1 MKNHKVTAVRPGFG
15 IIELLVILAVIAF
28 LIALLIPAVQRVREA
43 AMRAQSSN
51 NLKQMG
57 LALHNYADTYNGFLP
72 FNGGDGM
79 FNNKKYKAAAES
91 KNMESGSW
99 AFMILPYIEEA
110 QTFDK
115 VDRTR
120 PIAVFM
126 CPGRGRPNV
135 ETSNGGGAWTDY
147 FYNNYVSRDPSKPNG
162 GASKYK
168 IGNMPDGTSNTIA
181 LGHGNIDTRQYK
193 SDKDVTLST
202 NIFTGGTNGTIRSGA
217 GIGKDK
223 PGEVTVAR
231 DSDKAPNLGS
241 WGGPFSQGLLIAL
254 YDGSVRM
261 VSYNVNQKNFYY
273 FLVPDDGNAATL
285 D

>member
-1 MKNHKVTAVRPGFG
+1 MRIHNRMPERRGFG
-15 IIELLVILAVIAF
+15 IIEILVVLAIIAF

-43 AMRAQSSN
+43 AMRTQSMN

-57 LALHNYADTYNGFLP
+57 LALHNYADTFGGKLP
-72 FNGGDGM
+72 FNGFDGAVGNIK
-79 FNNKKYKAAAES
+79 FKAAAES
-91 KNMESGSW
+91 KNMNSGSW
-99 AFMILPYIEEA
+99 AFMILPYIEEN

-120 PIAVFM
+120 PIGVFM
-126 CPGRGRPNV
+126 CPGRGRPAI
-135 ETSNGGGAWTDY
+135 ETSNGGGAWSDY
-147 FYNNYVSRDPSKPNG
+147 FFNNYMSRDPSKPDG
-162 GASKYK
+162 GPSKYK
-168 IGNMPDGTSNTIA
+168 IGQVPDGTSNTIA
-181 LGHGNIDTRQYK
+181 LGHGNINTTQYK
-193 SDKDVTLST
+193 DAADVTLCT
-202 NIFTGGTNGTIRSGA
+202 NIFKGGTNGTIRSGA

-223 PGEVTVAR
+223 PGEVSIAR

-241 WGGPFSQGLLIAL
+241 WGGPFPGGMLIAL